1 MARKKKNEDETYMPM
16 GDENASKRV
25 PSEDESKWSKR
36 LSQSKAFQK
45 RYSGE
50 WDENKRLIFNSSDPG
65 DKQGSLPAW
74 MGGSENSI
82 AYGWG
87 LYEGLETTI
96 YVQNPEIICSARD
109 AMLMPV
115 AKMVTNIVRYDID
128 QMDVKSVGNMLLLD
142 SFICGYGALIE
153 DARTYKEKYEN
164 EKGEEDER
172 VTEQEFEVRRID
184 PKDILF
190 DRNARK
196 LDLSDSNYLFVAWYP
211 TVNQLRDDPE
221 ITDFPE
227 DIIDQAPECSE
238 NIRSVAPAEGP
249 VERQAATAARGG
261 TTGEKDPAFKTV
273 LVWEIFDKVN
283 KKKLY
288 MLDFKHRI
296 IGEGKWPVDLKYG
309 CRDMFPVTIMFQ
321 HPVPGRFYPMPEGTL
336 IAPQLRE
343 INVVERMISEDT
355 RTKWRKY
362 LTLAGILTEDQ
373 KAQVTDT
380 TIANALIYVDASKL
394 TDVLGIQGQPDI
406 GSIDLRQLVVPME
419 DVAPKKDL
427 FQRYDMLEKEIQHI
441 VGYGPSARG
450 GMPSTRSAREAMMVN
465 AQQERK
471 LDKRKSRIND
481 FYRLIAMKHVRYLQ
495 KYMSVERYAKIFPK
509 AEDLRQW
516 FSYTR
521 EDVQGDFEFDVITGT
536 TTPKNTETKKASEL
550 QLFQAI
556 APIIQQ
562 TGGDMRPAFMRLA
575 DFYDWDGV
583 DALFGGMDQKAEQ
596 GAMAIA
602 GFGKGKV
609 PPEALVNAFS
619 QLVLAVLGPAKL
631 KLLAEKMQGGGGQQ
645 QGAGKP
651 KGQRGDSAPLRTA
664 QGVP

>member
-1 MARKKKNEDETYMPM
+1 MARRKKTDDETYMPM
-16 GDENASKRV
+16 GDENSSKRI
-25 PSEDESKWSKR
+25 PTEEESKWSKR

-50 WDENKRLIFNSSDPG
+50 WDENKRLVFNSSDPG
-65 DKQGSLPAW
+65 EKQGSLPAW

-96 YVQNPEIICSARD
+96 YVQNPEIIASARD
-109 AMLMPV
+109 AGLMPV
-115 AKMVTNIVRYDID
+115 AKMVTDIVRYDID
-128 QMDVKSVGNMLLLD
+128 QMDVKSVGNLLLLD
-142 SFICGYGALIE
+142 TFICGYGALIE
-153 DARTYKEKYEN
+153 DARTYKEKYQN

-172 VTEQEFEVRRID
+172 VAEQEFEVRRID

-190 DRNARK
+190 DRNARR

-227 DIIDQAPECSE
+227 DIIDEAPECSE

-261 TTGEKDPAFKTV
+261 TTGEKDPAFKTI

-296 IGEGKWPVDLKYG
+296 IGEGQWPVDLKYG
-309 CRDMFPVTIMFQ
+309 CRDMFPVTILFQ
-321 HPVPGRFYPMPEGTL
+321 HPVPGRFYPMPEATL

-362 LTLAGILTEDQ
+362 LTLAGIFSEDQ

-380 TIANALIYVDASKL
+380 TIANALIYVDAAKL
-394 TDVLGIQGQPDI
+394 TDILGIQGTPDI
-406 GSIDLRQLVVPME
+406 GQIDLRNLVVPME
-419 DVAPKKDL
+419 DVSPKKDL
-427 FQRYDMLEKEIQHI
+427 FQRYDMLEKEVQHI

-465 AQQERK
+465 QQQERK

-481 FYRLIAMKHVRYLQ
+481 FYRLVAMKHVRFIQ
-495 KYMSVERYAKIFPK
+495 KFQSVDRYAKIYPK
-509 AEDLRQW
+509 SVGLEEW
-516 FSYTR
+516 FKYTR
-521 EDVQGDFEFDVITGT
+521 DDIRGDFEFDVITGT

-556 APIIQQ
+556 MQLQPQLQ
-562 TGGDMRPAFMRLA
+562 FDPRVPFQRLA
-575 DFYDWDGV
+575 SFYDWDGV
-583 DALFGGMDQKAEQ
+583 DDLWGATDQKIKALV
-596 GAMAIA
+596 MALI

-609 PPEALVNAFS
+609 PPEALVNSAS
-619 QLVLAVLGPAKL
+619 QAAMAWAGPGKMKL
-631 KLLAEKMQGGGGQQ
+631 WAQELEGGGGAP
-645 QGAGKP
+645 GGSDHP
-651 KGQRGDSAPLRTA
+651 KGQRGDPTPLKA
-664 QGVP
+664 SQGVL

>member
-1 MARKKKNEDETYMPM
+1 MARRKKNDDETYMPM
-16 GDENASKRV
+16 GDENSSKRK
-25 PSEDESKWSKR
+25 PTEEESKWGKR

-45 RYSGE
+45 RYSTD
-50 WDENKRLIFNSSDPG
+50 WDENKRLIFNSTDG
-65 DKQGSLPAW
+65 GEKQGSLPAW
-74 MGGSENSI
+74 AGGGKNSV

-109 AMLMPV
+109 AMIMPV
-115 AKMVTNIVRYDID
+115 AKMVTNIVRYDVD
-128 QMDVKSVGNMLLLD
+128 QMDVKSTGNLLLLD
-142 SFICGYGALIE
+142 TFICGYGALIE
-153 DARTYKEKYEN
+153 DARTYKEKYED
-164 EKGEEDER
+164 EDGDEQDR
-172 VTEQEFEVRRID
+172 VAEQEFEVRRID

-211 TVNQLRDDPE
+211 TVNQLREDPE

-227 DIIDQAPECSE
+227 DLIDQAPECSE
-238 NIRSVAPAEGP
+238 NIRTIAPVEGP
-249 VERQAATAARGG
+249 VERQAATAVRGG
-261 TTGEKDPAFKTV
+261 ATGEKDPAFKTV

-283 KKKLY
+283 KKKCY
-288 MLDFKHRI
+288 MLDFKHRM
-296 IGEGKWPVDLKYG
+296 IGEGKWPVDLKFG
-309 CRDMFPVTIMFQ
+309 CRDMFPVTLLYQ
-321 HPVPGRFYPMPEGTL
+321 HPVPGRFYPMPEASL

-343 INVVERMISEDT
+343 INVVEAMISEDT
-355 RTKWRKY
+355 QTKWRKY
-362 LTLAGILTEDQ
+362 LILAGILSDDQ

-380 TIANALIYVDASKL
+380 TIANALIPVDVTKL
-394 TDVLGIQGQPDI
+394 TDLLGIQGQN
-406 GSIDLRQLVVPME
+406 SLSQIDLTKLVVPME

-481 FYRLIAMKHVRYLQ
+481 FYRLVAMKHVRYLQ

-509 AEDLRQW
+509 ATDLQTW
-516 FSYTR
+516 FSYQR
-521 EDVQGDFEFDVITGT
+521 NDIQGDFEFDVLTGT

-550 QLFQAI
+550 QLFQAV

-562 TGGDMRPAFMRLA
+562 TGGDLRPAFMRLA

-583 DALFGGMDQKAEQ
+583 DMLFGGMNQKAEQ
-596 GAMAIA
+596 GAVTLA
-602 GFGKGKV
+602 GFQKGKV
-609 PPEALVNAFS
+609 PPEQLVNAFS
-619 QLVLAVLGPAKL
+619 QLVMAVLGPAKI
-631 KLLAEKMQGGGGQQ
+631 KLLAEKMQGGGDGEP
-645 QGAGKP
+645 GASQP
-651 KGQRGDSAPLRTA
+651 KGQRGDPTPLRA
-664 QGVP
+664 SQGVL